1 MSYDVQAIR
10 AQFPALHQ
18 QVRGKKQLVYLDNA
32 ATTQKPAV
40 VIHAVRDYYERDN
53 ANVHRAVHELAE
65 RATVAYDAARDTA
78 RRFLGARSS
87 SEVVFTRGTT
97 EAINLVAWAWGL
109 DKLRAGDDVLVS
121 AMEHHS
127 NIVPWQLV
135 AARTG
140 ARVLPM
146 PVLPDGQLDLPGAL
160 ALIGPR
166 TRMVSIVHASN
177 ALGTINPVR
186 ELIDAAHR
194 VGALALVDGA
204 QATPHMS
211 LDLNA
216 LGCDFYALS
225 GHKVYGPTG
234 IGLLYGR
241 AEILAQLGPWQGGG
255 DMIETVSFD
264 GTTFAEPPA
273 RFEAGTPNIA
283 GAIGLAA
290 ALDWLDGVGRDAVA
304 AHEGELLAHG
314 TELLQS
320 IPGLRLIGT
329 APHKVGVLSFV
340 VDGANSQ
347 DVGTL
352 LDMEGVAVRTGH
364 HCAQPAMRAMGVDAT
379 IRASLAAYNTHAE
392 LDRLAQALKLVLP
405 MLLD

>member
-1 MSYDVQAIR
+1 MSYDVEAIR

-40 VIHAVRDYYERDN
+40 VIDAVRHYYERDN

-87 SEVVFTRGTT
+87 SELVFTRGTT

-109 DKLRAGDDVLVS
+109 DKLRAGDEILVS
-121 AMEHHS
+121 TMEHHS

-146 PVLPDGQLDLPGAL
+146 PVLADGQLDLPGAL

-186 ELIDAAHR
+186 ELIDAAHK

-204 QATPHMS
+204 QASPHMS
-211 LDLNA
+211 LDLDA

-241 AEILAQLGPWQGGG
+241 SEVLAQMGPWQGGG

-290 ALDWLDGVGRDAVA
+290 AFDWLDGVGRDAVA
-304 AHEGELLAHG
+304 AHEAELLAHG

-320 IPGLRLIGT
+320 IPGVRLIGT

-340 VDGANSQ
+340 VNGANSQ

-405 MLLD
+405 LLLD